1 MDDVPRGATLPTPRE
16 STDSVLR
23 QEESRNLSADARRAY
38 RRTFASLSVRNVR
51 TVADAIIGSSEPVK
65 FPRIAR

>member
-1 MDDVPRGATLPTPRE
+1 MDDLPRGAILPTPRE

-38 RRTFASLSVRNVR
+38 RPTFASLAVRHVR
-51 TVADAIIGSSEPVK
+51 TVVDPTRGSAEPVELSG
-65 FPRIAR
+65 IAR